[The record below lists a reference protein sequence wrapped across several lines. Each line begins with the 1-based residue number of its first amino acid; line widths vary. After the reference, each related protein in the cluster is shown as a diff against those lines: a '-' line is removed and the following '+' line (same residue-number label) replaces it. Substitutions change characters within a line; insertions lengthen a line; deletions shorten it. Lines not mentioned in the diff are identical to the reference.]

1 MVTLT
6 PFALIMTFGVVGLAA
21 ITAIVATLSKS
32 SKALD
37 NGVGKLPCGCIQ
49 LSDLTYD

>member
-1 MVTLT
+1 VIILT

-37 NGVGKLPCGCIQ
+37 NGVGKLPCECIQ

>member
-6 PFALIMTFGVVGLAA
+6 PFALIMTLGVIGLAA
-21 ITAIVATLSKS
+21 VTAIVAALSKS

-37 NGVGKLPCGCIQ
+37 NGVGKLPCKCIQ
-49 LSDLTYD
+49 LSNLIWD